1 MIRASRGARRRAW
14 GVLAELP
21 RTARLLMAPALISA
35 LLLSGLL
42 TAPSRVVA
50 QSAPIED
57 LAHFPRTKVEVHSTG
72 KSAETHTF
80 DMWVANTPAR
90 SEQGLM
96 FVTEIP
102 VGRGMIFPVDPPH
115 VMTMWMKN
123 CPSSMDMVF
132 VSTKGRISKI
142 IARAKPQSEDTLSSD
157 NVVGAVLE
165 IGPGEAERLH
175 LQVGDA
181 VSWSLSK

>member
-1 MIRASRGARRRAW
+1 
-14 GVLAELP
+14 
-21 RTARLLMAPALISA
+21 MAP
-35 LLLSGLL
+35 LLLSALL
-42 TAPSRVVA
+42 TAPLPVAA
-50 QSAPIED
+50 QSAPIEN
-57 LAHFPRTKVEVHSTG
+57 LANFPRTQVVIR
-72 KSAETHTF
+72 SAAKRAGTQRFE
-80 DMWVANTPAR
+80 MWVANTPAR
-90 SEQGLM
+90 QEQGLM

-102 VGRGMIFPVDPPH
+102 VGKGMLFPEEPPRL
-115 VMTMWMKN
+115 MNMWMKN

-132 VSTKGRISKI
+132 VSTEGRISKI